1 MEEKKYAKK
10 GLFVKRNEKAPE
22 FVVCSLSVKTD
33 EFIQFLKENTN
44 DKGYVNLQVL
54 KSKDKSTMYAV
65 LDTFEPK
72 TNTTP
77 TQEKKSVKTQINDTF
92 QNENSGEDDLPF

>member
-1 MEEKKYAKK
+1 MEKIYAK

-22 FVVCSLSVKTD
+22 FVVCSLSLRTD
-33 EFIQFLKENTN
+33 DFIQFLKENTN
-44 DKGYVNLQVL
+44 EKGYVNLQVL
-54 KSKDKSTMYAV
+54 KGKDKGTLYAI

-77 TQEKKSVKTQINDTF
+77 TQEKKLVKTKVNDPF
-92 QNENSGEDDLPF
+92 QNGNSDGDLPF

>member
-1 MEEKKYAKK
+1 MEKIYAK
-10 GLFVKRNEKAPE
+10 GLFAKRNEKAPD
-22 FVVCSLSVKTD
+22 FVVCNLSCKSD
-33 EFIQFLKENTN
+33 DFMQFLRENTN

-72 TNTTP
+72 TTTTH
-77 TQEKKSVKTQINDTF
+77 TQEKKSVKTQKNDTF
-92 QNENSGEDDLPF
+92 QNENSREDDLPF

>member
-1 MEEKKYAKK
+1 MEKIYSR
-10 GLFVKRNEKAPE
+10 GLFAKRNEKAPE
-22 FVVCSLSVKTD
+22 FVVCNLSFKSD

-54 KSKDKSTMYAV
+54 KSKEKGTMYSV

-72 TNTTP
+72 PNTTP
-77 TQEKKSVKTQINDTF
+77 TQEKKSVKTQANDPF
-92 QNENSGEDDLPF
+92 QNGNSREDDLPF

>member
-1 MEEKKYAKK
+1 MEKIYAK

-22 FVVCSLSVKTD
+22 FVVCSLSFKTD
-33 EFIQFLKENTN
+33 DFIQFLEENTN
-44 DKGYVNLQVL
+44 DKGYLNIQVL
-54 KSKDKSTMYAV
+54 KSRDKGTLYAI

-77 TQEKKSVKTQINDTF
+77 TQEKKSVKNDPF
-92 QNENSGEDDLPF
+92 QNGNSGGDLPF

>member
-72 TNTTP
+72 TTTTH
-77 TQEKKSVKTQINDTF
+77 TQEKKSVKTQKNDTF
-92 QNENSGEDDLPF
+92 QNENSREDDLPF